1 MCGKRAGQRKQAFKQ
16 RAGRKIWQKMCSHPP
31 PKKKMLKFAVNTW
44 ARISFVQRAFS
55 ILLEKQNLCTHVK
68 SHL

>member
-16 RAGRKIWQKMCSHPP
+16 RADGKTWQKMCSHPP
-31 PKKKMLKFAVNTW
+31 QKKMLNFAVNTW

-55 ILLEKQNLCTHVK
+55 FLLEKQNLCTHVK